1 VIASAGTEE
10 KVAYLR
16 DELKVEVAFNYKTES
31 TEKVLKANPFNAY
44 WDNVGGQTLETV
56 LNTIS
61 EFGRIV
67 ACGAIADYNTQNPY
81 GIKNSFQVVAK
92 SLLMQG

>member
-1 VIASAGTEE
+1 M
-10 KVAYLR
+10 
-16 DELKVEVAFNYKTES
+16 
-31 TEKVLKANPFNAY
+31 LKANPFNAY
-44 WDNVGGQTLETV
+44 WDNVGGETLETV

-61 EFGRIV
+61 EYGRIV
-67 ACGAIADYNTQNPY
+67 ACGAIADYNTKNPY